1 VTHEP
6 EVAAF
11 ASRVIHFRDGKVQR
25 DLSQVPRNAAH
36 ELELLGAPE

>member
-1 VTHEP
+1 
-6 EVAAF
+6 VAAF

-25 DLSQVPRNAAH
+25 DIAQTPRDAAH